1 MPAPA
6 LSPLE
11 REEIR
16 ASLVD
21 DPIVAFA
28 SIAVTLGRDASTIS
42 REVGRNGG
50 VSGIGQLVHNSVP
63 TKRASARA

>member
-1 MPAPA
+1 MPGPA

-16 ASLVD
+16 AFLVD

-28 SIAVTLGRDASTIS
+28 SIALTLGRDASTIS

-50 VSGIGQLVHNSVP
+50 RERY
-63 TKRASARA
+63 RAVGAQ

>member
-1 MPAPA
+1 MPGPA

-16 ASLVD
+16 AFLVD
-21 DPIVAFA
+21 DPTVPCAL
-28 SIAVTLGRDASTIS
+28 IALTIGRDTSTIS

-50 VSGIGQLVHNSVP
+50 R
-63 TKRASARA
+63 KRYRAAGAQQRADPEAKHP